1 MRLIMLGAPGSGKG
15 TQSERLVEHL
25 KVPHLSTGEMLREAI
40 ERGSTTGLHAKHFI
54 DQGLLVPDETVL
66 NLVTQRLEQPDC
78 ASGWLL
84 DGFPRR
90 LSQAEAL
97 DAVLKHTGKPLS
109 GVLELT
115 VDDEEV
121 MQRMIARG
129 RSDDQPDVIRQRMVT
144 YHEQTQPLSDYYR
157 HHRLL
162 ESIDAMG
169 AVDEVFARLLTAV
182 EKLR

>member
-1 MRLIMLGAPGSGKG
+1 
-15 TQSERLVEHL
+15 
-25 KVPHLSTGEMLREAI
+25 
-40 ERGSTTGLHAKHFI
+40 
-54 DQGLLVPDETVL
+54 
-66 NLVTQRLEQPDC
+66 
-78 ASGWLL
+78 
-84 DGFPRR
+84 
-90 LSQAEAL
+90 
-97 DAVLKHTGKPLS
+97 
-109 GVLELT
+109 ELT